1 MLDKG
6 KTGSINTRIHLL
18 MSNMLGDPRQLDPFG
33 SC

>member
-6 KTGSINTRIHLL
+6 KTGSINIHLL
-18 MSNMLGDPRQLDPFG
+18 ISNMLGDPRQLDPFG